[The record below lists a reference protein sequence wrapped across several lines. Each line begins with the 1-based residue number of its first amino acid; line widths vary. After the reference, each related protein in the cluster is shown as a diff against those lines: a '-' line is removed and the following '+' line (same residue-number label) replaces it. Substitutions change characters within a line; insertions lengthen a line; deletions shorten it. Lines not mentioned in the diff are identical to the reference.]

1 MTLDQLRML
10 VAVAE
15 TGSVL
20 AAAEIL
26 GRTQPTVS
34 VGLRKL
40 EEQLGILLLD
50 RQHYR
55 AKLTAEGELLCQ
67 RARNILRRTE
77 GLEDLARQLRSGHE
91 AVLTLAIEAS
101 CPMLMVLELL
111 KETEQRFPHT
121 QINLTADTLWGALE
135 KVKLREAD
143 LAISP
148 WFQDDEALDSIPL
161 TTTTLT
167 TVAAPDFP
175 PLSAGR
181 PLQLD
186 DLRDAV
192 QVVIRDSSKNPPA
205 TKYGLLD
212 GGRRWL
218 VNDHE
223 TKKKIILAGMG
234 WGRLQNH
241 MIADE
246 LAAGRLVPLIIARYQ
261 GTVQVDIRVVR
272 RSDQLPGPVA
282 AELWQRCSDLSLAS
296 QSI

>member
-15 TGSVL
+15 TGSIL
-20 AAAEIL
+20 AAAEKL
-26 GRTQPTVS
+26 YRTQPTVT

-40 EEQLGILLLD
+40 EEELGVMLLD

-55 AKLTAEGELLCQ
+55 AKLTTEGELLCH
-67 RARNILRRTE
+67 RARNILHRTGE
-77 GLEDLARQLRSGHE
+77 LEDLARHLRSGHE
-91 AVLTLAIEAS
+91 AELTLAIEAS
-101 CPMLMVLELL
+101 CPMPLVLELL
-111 KETEQRFPHT
+111 KETEQKFPHT
-121 QINLTADTLWGALE
+121 QITLTADTLWGAIE
-135 KVKLREAD
+135 KVKLNEAD

-148 WFQDDEALDSIPL
+148 WFQDDEALESIPL

-175 PLSAGR
+175 PFRDSR

-186 DLRDAV
+186 DLRESV
-192 QVVIRDSSKNPPA
+192 QVVIRDSSTNPPA
-205 TKYGLLD
+205 TKYGLVD

-241 MIADE
+241 LITEE
-246 LAAGRLVPLIIARYQ
+246 LATGRLIPLSITGYQ
-261 GTVQVDIRVVR
+261 GIMQVDIRVVR
-272 RSDQLPGPVA
+272 RSAQLPGPVTA
-282 AELWQRCSDLSLAS
+282 DLWQRCAKLSLGS
-296 QSI
+296 HSI